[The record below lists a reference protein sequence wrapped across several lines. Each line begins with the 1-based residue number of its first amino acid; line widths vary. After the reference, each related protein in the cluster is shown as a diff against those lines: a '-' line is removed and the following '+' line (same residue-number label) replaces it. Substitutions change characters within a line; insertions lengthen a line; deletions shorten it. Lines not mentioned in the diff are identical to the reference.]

1 MRTKG
6 THGYNAS
13 VTDDKPIRWSAAK
26 NLELKQKRM
35 VSFEEILSAIEQGG
49 LMATLDHPNRERYP
63 NQRVWVV
70 SFRGYAHL
78 VPFVETDAEVFLKT
92 IMPSRKATKQ
102 FLAGASDD

>member
-1 MRTKG
+1 
-6 THGYNAS
+6 
-13 VTDDKPIRWSAAK
+13 
-26 NLELKQKRM
+26 M